1 LQFRFLAFVTDCPHC
16 AEEVKKGTD
25 GALKKIDALLAKT
38 KMKILE
44 IRSLAIPDVK
54 VVRYARF
61 RDDRGYFT
69 ETFRKSDL
77 LNHADAAACFRGV
90 EFKQTN
96 ESHSQAGVVRGM
108 HFQWNPN
115 QGKLVRTIVG
125 RIIDLAL
132 DIRKGSP
139 TFGKIIAYDLPASA
153 DAAFGEWI
161 WLPPGFAH
169 TACIVEKSTIE
180 YFCSAE
186 WAPGNETGI
195 SPLAADLDWS
205 LCDPALK
212 AEYEQTLAAAVL
224 SPKDREG
231 FSLGAWS
238 ADPRSEF
245 FCY

>member
-1 LQFRFLAFVTDCPHC
+1 
-16 AEEVKKGTD
+16 
-25 GALKKIDALLAKT
+25 
-38 KMKILE
+38 MKILE

-61 RDDRGYFT
+61 CDDRGYFT
-69 ETFRKSDL
+69 ETFRKSDFWG
-77 LNHADAAACFRGV
+77 HADAACFRGV

-96 ESHSQAGVVRGM
+96 ESHSLAGVIRGL

-115 QGKLVRTIVG
+115 QGKMVRTIAG
-125 RIIDLAL
+125 HIIDLAL

-139 TFGKIIAYDLPASA
+139 TFGKIIAYDLPASPDDPA
-153 DAAFGEWI
+153 GQWI

-169 TACIVEKSTIE
+169 GACTLEKSTIE

-212 AEYEQTLAAAVL
+212 AQYDRTLASAVL
-224 SPKDREG
+224 SPKDRDG
-231 FSLGAWS
+231 FSLTGWS
-238 ADPRSEF
+238 NDARSEYF
-245 FCY
+245 VYGKC